1 MQCDA
6 IQCAARC
13 TQMRAGS
20 MPTDARVSRA
30 QAILALQTWLN
41 ALPQHMGSDAPI
53 SRAEGVAS
61 PHHEW

>member
-1 MQCDA
+1 
-6 IQCAARC
+6 
-13 TQMRAGS
+13 MRAGS

-41 ALPQHMGSDAPI
+41 ALPERMGSEAPF

>member
-1 MQCDA
+1 
-6 IQCAARC
+6 
-13 TQMRAGS
+13 MR
-20 MPTDARVSRA
+20 TDARVSRA

-41 ALPQHMGSDAPI
+41 ALPERMGSEAPF